1 MKILFVTT
9 TFSRYSG
16 DPMGGAGNT
25 YFDLIQNI
33 AQQVEKVDVVAPMQA
48 GTEKFEV
55 IDNLSIYRELPNKSF
70 ISLESMIKTR
80 QIVKIPFLLF
90 NFYKRILSL
99 VKNNDYD
106 IVHGF
111 FVAPGGLLIS
121 MVPTGGKKVISALG
135 SDIHTLSYYPLIPS
149 IYKWIFKRVDGVI
162 YNTSTMEER
171 LNLLHAQNTQYI
183 PTPVNS
189 NHFKYSPKA
198 TRLPKFV
205 FVGRLTREK
214 GIEILLKSFLK
225 VLQTL
230 PNAQLTIIGEG
241 PERSYILDFVKTNKL
256 QKNVRVLGAMKSL
269 DIAKTIGESY
279 ALLLP
284 SFKEGMPA
292 VVLEAMSVGR
302 PIVATKVGGLKD
314 LVTDEVG
321 CLAGINDIEGF
332 SGAMIKVFNKKYSAN
347 KIRSKTNIFNMGT
360 IAKEYLNFYESIL

>member
-25 YFDLIQNI
+25 YFDLVQNI
-33 AQQVEKVDVVAPMQA
+33 AQQVEKVDVVAPMQTGA
-48 GTEKFEV
+48 KKFEV
-55 IDNLSIYRELPNKSF
+55 IDNLSIYRESPDKSF
-70 ISLESMIKTR
+70 ISFESMIKTR

-90 NFYKRILSL
+90 NLYKRVLSL

-149 IYKWIFKRVDGVI
+149 LYRWIFKRADGVI
-162 YNTSTMEER
+162 YNTSSMEKR
-171 LNLLHAQNTQYI
+171 LNCLQAQNTQYT

-189 NHFKYSPKA
+189 NHFKYSPKV
-198 TRLPKFV
+198 TKLPNFV

-225 VLQTL
+225 VMQTL
-230 PNAQLTIIGEG
+230 PNAQLNIIGEG
-241 PERSYILDFVKTNKL
+241 PERNYILDFVETNKL
-256 QKNVRVLGAMKSL
+256 QNNVRVLGSMKSS

-321 CLAGINDIEGF
+321 YLTDINDIKGF
-332 SGAMIKVFNKKYSAN
+332 STAIIKVFNKKYSAK
-347 KIRSKTNIFNMGT
+347 KINAKTDIFNMES

>member
-25 YFDLIQNI
+25 YFDLIQKI
-33 AQQVEKVDVVAPMQA
+33 AQQVEKVDVVAPMQTGA
-48 GTEKFEV
+48 EKFEE
-55 IDNLSIYRELPNKSF
+55 IDNLSIYRESPDKSF
-70 ISLESMIKTR
+70 ISFESMIKTR

-90 NFYKRILSL
+90 NLYKRALSL

-111 FVAPGGLLIS
+111 FVAPGGLLITT
-121 MVPTGGKKVISALG
+121 VPTNGKTVISALG
-135 SDIHTLSYYPLIPS
+135 SDIHTLSYYPLFPTL
-149 IYKWIFKRVDGVI
+149 YKWIFKRVDGVI
-162 YNTSTMEER
+162 YNTSTMKER
-171 LNLLHAQNTQYI
+171 LNFLQAQNMRYI
-183 PTPVNS
+183 PTPVNC
-189 NHFKYSPKA
+189 NHFKYSPKI

-205 FVGRLTREK
+205 YVGRLTREK

-241 PERSYILDFVKTNKL
+241 PERNFILDFVETNGL
-256 QKNVRVLGAMKSL
+256 QNIVKVLGAMKSS

-314 LVTDEVG
+314 LVTNEVG
-321 CLAGINDIEGF
+321 YLTDTGDIEGF
-332 SGAMIKVFNKKYSAN
+332 SRAIVKVFNKKYSAK
-347 KIRSKTNIFNMGT
+347 KIKNKTNIFKMET